1 MKNIGIIDPV
11 YWEILNYASRNNLNI
26 HQILQ
31 SISSD
36 QLNCKSWL
44 IEELSILPYNYKNVQ
59 LYGGWYG
66 WPLIDLL
73 LKSLDTE
80 YILNIDKDKE
90 AINICYQF
98 KKLKGF
104 DKNTIQCKNEDVSV
118 PRERAKWKQHDGTFD
133 LVINTSSEHMADLPI
148 LINNKTYNPNCVF
161 ALQSNNMFHL
171 EEHINCVNSKKELEE
186 KSGLNKILYSGKKVL
201 SNGYERYM
209 VIGLG

>member
-31 SISSD
+31 SISLE

-44 IEELSILPYNYKNVQ
+44 IEELSILPYNYKNIQ

-80 YILNIDKDKE
+80 YILNIDKDEE
-90 AINICYQF
+90 AIKICYQF
-98 KKLKGF
+98 RKLKGL
-104 DKNTIQCKNEDVSV
+104 DKNTIQCKNEDVSNLT
-118 PRERAKWKQHDGTFD
+118 WKHHQPN

-148 LINNKTYNPNCVF
+148 LIKDKTYNPNCVF